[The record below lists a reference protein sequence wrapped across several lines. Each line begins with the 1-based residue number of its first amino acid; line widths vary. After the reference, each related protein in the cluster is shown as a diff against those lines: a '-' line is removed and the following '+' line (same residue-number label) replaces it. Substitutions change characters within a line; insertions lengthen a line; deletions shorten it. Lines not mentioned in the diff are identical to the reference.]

1 MTSAKCFINWV
12 KEAGRG
18 HHVAALGW
26 GMFILYA
33 ILAVTRLSFDTQSTY
48 FGIGGTVLE
57 LRWICMGLGILTAF
71 IEYFYL
77 FRQRQQDFYYSL
89 PVSRETV
96 FWSRYVHGLFHVLV
110 PLILVMAVCG
120 LYQAAIDPQFGPYA
134 GSYTLKSIL
143 VYGASYL
150 IFYHLGILCI
160 VICGTLISALA
171 VCVAGILYF
180 PILTGNICITL
191 SENYFTSYYKNPF
204 LERLHTV
211 LSPERLTADLTGMQ
225 VFEKPFVLSFTP
237 ELSSITAAVLWIG
250 IPFVLYACAERR
262 RKTERTGRIFTFAP
276 AERVVQ
282 ILVSFLAGLWIF
294 SFLSDFPKDPAAG
307 ISSLAGCAAAG
318 VITAFA
324 VHSLLE
330 YAVQGAGAKIFRRK
344 RQIAVSAAAVL
355 AAGLVFPAGAS
366 AYDSVFPENAESVG
380 ISIDGIGMDY
390 WTYEEAARSR
400 ESYETNAQLRKYRLS
415 GDGRTA
421 ALGWLQEIISNDTG
435 GNEGAD
441 SAPYTRAKVCY
452 YMPDGSTHYRSYP
465 LSREQVEMFA
475 GVYETDEYRQIAYP
489 AVTLEDVSGDRF
501 TWKDGVTDT
510 ALQISGEQ
518 KEELINAYRED
529 VSGLRM
535 KQLEEALPSGY
546 VRIKSSSDGGVTDM
560 FVYPFFENTC
570 KLLGEYGAAPEK
582 TLDDY
587 EVDSIQEMETL
598 ASDVTGD
605 NTGGLSSGGTHMN
618 YYEETDE
625 VAAFKKKL
633 VPDELDIQPLLFPLD
648 HSSDID
654 ASVVDE
660 ETNSIIHVSCVK
672 RGDL

>member
-1 MTSAKCFINWV
+1 MTSAKCFINWM

-18 HHVAALGW
+18 HLVAALGW
-26 GMFILYA
+26 GMFILYG

-96 FWSRYVHGLFHVLV
+96 FWSRYVHGLFHMLV

-120 LYQAAIDPQFGPYA
+120 LYQAAIDPQFGPYV

-160 VICGTLISALA
+160 VICGNIVSAIA
-171 VCVAGILYF
+171 VCAAGILYF

-191 SENYFTSYYKNPF
+191 SENYFTSYYKNPL
-204 LERLHTV
+204 LERLYTV
-211 LSPERLTADLTGMQ
+211 LSPERLTADLTGMS

-237 ELSSITAAVLWIG
+237 ELSSIAAAVLWIG
-250 IPFVLYACAERR
+250 IPFVLSAFAQKR
-262 RKTERTGRIFTFAP
+262 RKTECAGWIFAFAP

-294 SFLSDFPKDPAAG
+294 SFLSDFSKDPAAG
-307 ISSLAGCAAAG
+307 MGSLIGCAAGG
-318 VITAFA
+318 VCAALVI
-324 VHSLLE
+324 HCLLE
-330 YAVQGAGAKIFRRK
+330 YAVQGTGAKLLRRK
-344 RQIAVSAAAVL
+344 WQLAVSAAAVL
-355 AAGLVFPAGAS
+355 AAGLAFPAGAS

-380 ISIDGIGMDY
+380 VSIDGIGMDY
-390 WTYEEAARSR
+390 WTYKEVSGNR
-400 ESYETNAQLRKYRLS
+400 ETYETNAQLSEYRLK
-415 GDGRTA
+415 DEGRTA
-421 ALGWLQEIISNDTG
+421 VLGWLQEIIRNDPD

-441 SAPYTRAKVCY
+441 GAPYTRAKVCY
-452 YMPDGSTHYRSYP
+452 YMPDGSTRYRSYP

-501 TWKDGVTDT
+501 TWEDGVKDT
-510 ALQISGEQ
+510 ALQITGDQ
-518 KEELINAYRED
+518 KEELLAAYRED
-529 VSGLRM
+529 VSELRM
-535 KQLEEALPSGY
+535 EQLEEALPCGY
-546 VRIKSSSDGGVTDM
+546 ARIKSSTDGEITDM
-560 FVYPFFENTC
+560 FVYPFFERTC
-570 KLLGEYGAAPEK
+570 KLLEEYGIDTEK
-582 TLDDY
+582 TLEDY
-587 EVDSIQEMETL
+587 EVDSIQELESYPTT
-598 ASDVTGD
+598 D
-605 NTGGLSSGGTHMN
+605 TGGLSSGGTSMN
-618 YYEETDE
+618 YYEQADE

-633 VPDELDIQPLLFPLD
+633 VPDELDIQPLLYPLD

-654 ASVVDE
+654 ASVVDD
-660 ETNSIIHVSCVK
+660 ETNSIIHVSCVQ
-672 RGDL
+672 REDI

>member
-1 MTSAKCFINWV
+1 MTSAKCFINWM

-18 HHVAALGW
+18 HLVASLGW
-26 GMFILYA
+26 GMFILYG

-96 FWSRYVHGLFHVLV
+96 FWSRYVHGLFHMLV

-120 LYQAAIDPQFGPYA
+120 LYQAAIDPQFGPYV

-160 VICGTLISALA
+160 VICGNIVSAIA
-171 VCVAGILYF
+171 VCAAEILYF

-191 SENYFTSYYKNPF
+191 SENYFTSYYKNPL
-204 LERLHTV
+204 LERLYTV
-211 LSPERLTADLTGMQ
+211 LSPERLTADLTGMS

-237 ELSSITAAVLWIG
+237 GLSSIAAAVLWIG
-250 IPFVLYACAERR
+250 IPFVLSAFAQKR
-262 RKTERTGRIFTFAP
+262 RKTECTGWIFAFAP

-294 SFLSDFPKDPAAG
+294 SFLSDFSKDPAAG
-307 ISSLAGCAAAG
+307 MGSLIGCAAGG
-318 VITAFA
+318 VCTAL
-324 VHSLLE
+324 VIHCLLE
-330 YAVQGAGAKIFRRK
+330 YAVQGTGAKLLRRK
-344 RQIAVSAAAVL
+344 WQLAVSAAAVL
-355 AAGLVFPAGAS
+355 AAGLAFPAGAS
-366 AYDSVFPENAESVG
+366 AYDSIFPENAESVG
-380 ISIDGIGMDY
+380 VSIDGIGMDY
-390 WTYEEAARSR
+390 WTYEEVSGNR
-400 ESYETNAQLRKYRLS
+400 ETYETNAQLSEYRLK
-415 GDGRTA
+415 DEGRTA
-421 ALGWLQEIISNDTG
+421 VLGWLQEIIRNDPD

-441 SAPYTRAKVCY
+441 GAPYTRAKVCY
-452 YMPDGSTHYRSYP
+452 YMPDGSTRYRSYP

-501 TWKDGVTDT
+501 TWEDGVKDT
-510 ALQISGEQ
+510 ALQITGDQ
-518 KEELINAYRED
+518 KEELLNAYRED

-535 KQLEEALPSGY
+535 EQLEEALPCGY
-546 VRIKSSSDGGVTDM
+546 VRVKSSKNGEITDM
-560 FVYPFFENTC
+560 FVYPFFEHTC
-570 KLLGEYGAAPEK
+570 NLLGEYGIDTEK
-582 TLDDY
+582 TLGDY
-587 EVDSIQEMETL
+587 EVESIQEMETL
-598 ASDVTGD
+598 PAAGTD
-605 NTGGLSSGGTHMN
+605 GLSSGGTHMN
-618 YYEETDE
+618 YYEQADEIET
-625 VAAFKKKL
+625 FKKKL
-633 VPDELDIQPLLFPLD
+633 IPDELDIQPLLYPLD

-654 ASVVDE
+654 ASVVDD
-660 ETNSIIHVSCVK
+660 ETNSIIHVSCVQ
-672 RGDL
+672 REDI

>member
-1 MTSAKCFINWV
+1 MTSAKCFINWM

-18 HHVAALGW
+18 HLVASLGW
-26 GMFILYA
+26 GMFILYG

-96 FWSRYVHGLFHVLV
+96 FWSRYVHGLFHMLV

-120 LYQAAIDPQFGPYA
+120 LYQAAIDPQFGPYV

-160 VICGTLISALA
+160 VICGNIVSAIA
-171 VCVAGILYF
+171 VCAAEILYF

-191 SENYFTSYYKNPF
+191 SENYFTSYYKNPL
-204 LERLHTV
+204 LERLYTV
-211 LSPERLTADLTGMQ
+211 LSPERLTADLTGMS

-237 ELSSITAAVLWIG
+237 GLSSIAAAVLWIG
-250 IPFVLYACAERR
+250 IPFVLSAFAQKR
-262 RKTERTGRIFTFAP
+262 RKTECTGWIFAFAP

-294 SFLSDFPKDPAAG
+294 SFLSDFSKDSAAG
-307 ISSLAGCAAAG
+307 MGSLIGCAAGG
-318 VITAFA
+318 VCTAL
-324 VHSLLE
+324 VIHCLLE
-330 YAVQGAGAKIFRRK
+330 YAVQGTGAKLLRRK
-344 RQIAVSAAAVL
+344 WQLAVSAAAVL
-355 AAGLVFPAGAS
+355 AAGLAFPAGAS
-366 AYDSVFPENAESVG
+366 AYDSIFPENAESVG
-380 ISIDGIGMDY
+380 VSIDGIGMDY
-390 WTYEEAARSR
+390 WTYKEVSGNR
-400 ESYETNAQLRKYRLS
+400 ETYETNAQLSEYRLK
-415 GDGRTA
+415 DEGRTA
-421 ALGWLQEIISNDTG
+421 VLGWLQEIIRNDPD

-441 SAPYTRAKVCY
+441 GAPYTRAKVCY
-452 YMPDGSTHYRSYP
+452 YMPDGSTRYRSYP

-489 AVTLEDVSGDRF
+489 AVTLEDVSGDRLA
-501 TWKDGVTDT
+501 WEDGVKDT
-510 ALQISGEQ
+510 ALQITGDQ
-518 KEELINAYRED
+518 KEELLNAYRED

-535 KQLEEALPSGY
+535 EQLEEALPCGY
-546 VRIKSSSDGGVTDM
+546 VRVKSSKNGEITDM
-560 FVYPFFENTC
+560 FVYPFFEHTC
-570 KLLGEYGAAPEK
+570 NLLGEYGIDTEK
-582 TLDDY
+582 TLGDY
-587 EVDSIQEMETL
+587 EVESIQEMETL
-598 ASDVTGD
+598 PAAGTD
-605 NTGGLSSGGTHMN
+605 GLSSGGTHMN
-618 YYEETDE
+618 YYEQADEIET
-625 VAAFKKKL
+625 FKKKL
-633 VPDELDIQPLLFPLD
+633 IPDELDIQPLLYPLD

-654 ASVVDE
+654 ASVVDD
-660 ETNSIIHVSCVK
+660 ETNSIIHVSCVQ
-672 RGDL
+672 REDI

>member
-1 MTSAKCFINWV
+1 MTSAKCFINWM

-18 HHVAALGW
+18 HLVASLGW
-26 GMFILYA
+26 GMFILYG

-96 FWSRYVHGLFHVLV
+96 FWSRYVHGLFHMLV

-120 LYQAAIDPQFGPYA
+120 LYQAAIDPQFGPYV

-160 VICGTLISALA
+160 VICGNIVSAIA
-171 VCVAGILYF
+171 VCAAEILYF

-191 SENYFTSYYKNPF
+191 SENYFTSYYKNPL
-204 LERLHTV
+204 LERLYTV
-211 LSPERLTADLTGMQ
+211 LSPERLTADLTGMS

-237 ELSSITAAVLWIG
+237 GLSSIAAAVLWIG
-250 IPFVLYACAERR
+250 IPFVLSAFAQKR
-262 RKTERTGRIFTFAP
+262 RKTECTGWIFAFAP

-294 SFLSDFPKDPAAG
+294 SFLSDFSKDPAAG
-307 ISSLAGCAAAG
+307 MGSLIGCAAGG
-318 VITAFA
+318 VCAALVI
-324 VHSLLE
+324 HCLLE
-330 YAVQGAGAKIFRRK
+330 YAVQGTGAKLLRRK
-344 RQIAVSAAAVL
+344 WQLAVSAAAVL
-355 AAGLVFPAGAS
+355 AAGLAFPAGAS

-380 ISIDGIGMDY
+380 VSIDGIGMDY
-390 WTYEEAARSR
+390 WTYKEVSGNR
-400 ESYETNAQLRKYRLS
+400 ETYETNAQLSEYRLK
-415 GDGRTA
+415 DEGRTA
-421 ALGWLQEIISNDTG
+421 VLGWLQEIIRNDPD

-441 SAPYTRAKVCY
+441 GAPYTRAKVCY
-452 YMPDGSTHYRSYP
+452 YMPDGSTRYRSYP

-489 AVTLEDVSGDRF
+489 AVTLEDVSGDRLA
-501 TWKDGVTDT
+501 WEDGVKDT
-510 ALQISGEQ
+510 ALQITGDQ
-518 KEELINAYRED
+518 KEELLNAYRED

-535 KQLEEALPSGY
+535 EQLEEALPCGY
-546 VRIKSSSDGGVTDM
+546 VRVKSSKNGEITDM
-560 FVYPFFENTC
+560 FVYPFFEHTC
-570 KLLGEYGAAPEK
+570 NLLGKYGIDTEK
-582 TLDDY
+582 TLGDY
-587 EVDSIQEMETL
+587 EVESIQEMETL
-598 ASDVTGD
+598 PAAGTD
-605 NTGGLSSGGTHMN
+605 GLSSGGTHMN
-618 YYEETDE
+618 YYEQADEIET
-625 VAAFKKKL
+625 FKKKL
-633 VPDELDIQPLLFPLD
+633 IPDELDIQPLLYPLD

-654 ASVVDE
+654 ASVVDD
-660 ETNSIIHVSCVK
+660 ETNSIIHVSCVQ
-672 RGDL
+672 REDI

>member
-1 MTSAKCFINWV
+1 MTSAKCFINWM

-18 HHVAALGW
+18 HLVASLGW
-26 GMFILYA
+26 GMFILYG

-96 FWSRYVHGLFHVLV
+96 FWSRYVHGLFHMLV

-120 LYQAAIDPQFGPYA
+120 LYQAAIDPQFGPYV

-160 VICGTLISALA
+160 VICGNIVSAIA
-171 VCVAGILYF
+171 VCAAGILYF

-191 SENYFTSYYKNPF
+191 SENYFTSYYKNPL
-204 LERLHTV
+204 LERLYTV
-211 LSPERLTADLTGMQ
+211 LSPERLTADLTGMS

-237 ELSSITAAVLWIG
+237 GLSSIAAAVLWIG
-250 IPFVLYACAERR
+250 IPFVLSAFAQKR
-262 RKTERTGRIFTFAP
+262 RKTECTGWIFAFAP

-294 SFLSDFPKDPAAG
+294 SFLSDFSKDSAAG
-307 ISSLAGCAAAG
+307 MGSLIGCAAGG
-318 VITAFA
+318 VCTAF
-324 VHSLLE
+324 VIHCLLE
-330 YAVQGAGAKIFRRK
+330 YAVQGTGAKLLRRK
-344 RQIAVSAAAVL
+344 WQLAVSAAAVL
-355 AAGLVFPAGAS
+355 AAGLAFPAGAS
-366 AYDSVFPENAESVG
+366 AYDSIFPENAESVG
-380 ISIDGIGMDY
+380 VSIDGIGMDY
-390 WTYEEAARSR
+390 WTYEEVSGNR
-400 ESYETNAQLRKYRLS
+400 ETYKTNAQLSEYRLK
-415 GDGRTA
+415 DEGRTA
-421 ALGWLQEIISNDTG
+421 VLGWLQEIIRNDPD

-441 SAPYTRAKVCY
+441 GAPYTRAKVCY
-452 YMPDGSTHYRSYP
+452 YMPDGSTRYRSYP

-501 TWKDGVTDT
+501 TWEDGVKDT
-510 ALQISGEQ
+510 ALQITGDQ
-518 KEELINAYRED
+518 KEELLNAYRED

-535 KQLEEALPSGY
+535 EQLEEALPCGY
-546 VRIKSSSDGGVTDM
+546 VRVKSSKNGEITDM
-560 FVYPFFENTC
+560 FVYPFFEHTC
-570 KLLGEYGAAPEK
+570 NLLGEYGIDTEK
-582 TLDDY
+582 TLGDY
-587 EVDSIQEMETL
+587 EVESIQEMETL
-598 ASDVTGD
+598 PAAGTD
-605 NTGGLSSGGTHMN
+605 GLSSGGTHMN
-618 YYEETDE
+618 YYEQADEIET
-625 VAAFKKKL
+625 FKKKL
-633 VPDELDIQPLLFPLD
+633 IPDELDIQPLLYPLD

-654 ASVVDE
+654 ASVVDD
-660 ETNSIIHVSCVK
+660 ETNSIIHVSCVQ
-672 RGDL
+672 REDI